1 MLEVLDGFQVR
12 VKGVLVSEKYW
23 EKGEFCHLTMY
34 KAERFFDGLQE
45 EIVLVA
51 GFNILVHSELTNT
64 LLAQDQVKAIY
75 VLNGCQMLWQNGFKF
90 PDSRIVL
97 VDNYYETLIKRDL
110 NYAYFKENLPM
121 FWQTYRWMTDDVSKR
136 TMDAYLRG
144 HFELAGFPMKELWET
159 DDVEKQYFP
168 EDIVHLTD
176 REVFVDCGAYTG
188 DTLESF
194 LKKVHNFKRYYAME
208 PDQRR
213 FKELSSKLKEN
224 MIHIPVGAWDRTDV
238 LSFSLEN
245 ECGEITEYERGNL
258 IQVDRID
265 NIFHHD
271 EKITF
276 LKMDIEG
283 AELSALHGAEKTIK
297 RDKPVLAICVYHKRE
312 DLIAI
317 PQYIKELVPEYK
329 LYLRAHFPY
338 ASELVLYAI
347 SE

>member
-1 MLEVLDGFQVR
+1 M
-12 VKGVLVSEKYW
+12 SEKYW

-34 KAERFFDGLQE
+34 KAENFFAGLQE

-51 GFNILVHSELTNT
+51 GFNILVHSELTNS
-64 LLAQDQVKAIY
+64 LLTQEHVKAIY
-75 VLNGCQMLWQNGFKF
+75 VLNGCQMLWQNGFRF
-90 PDSRIVL
+90 PDSKIVL
-97 VDNYYETLIKRDL
+97 VDNYYEALIKRDL
-110 NYAYFKENLPM
+110 NYSYFTENFPV
-121 FWQTYRWMTDDVSKR
+121 FQQTYRWMTDDISKR
-136 TMDAYLRG
+136 TMDVYLRG
-144 HFELAGFPMKELWET
+144 HIELTGFPMKELWEI

-188 DTLESF
+188 DTLECF
-194 LKKVHNFKRYYAME
+194 LKKVKKFKRYYALE

-213 FKELSSKLKEN
+213 FGELKSKLKEN
-224 MIHIPVGAWDRTDV
+224 MIHNPVGAWDRADV
-238 LSFSLEN
+238 LNFSLEN
-245 ECGEITEYERGNL
+245 ECGEITDQEHENM

-283 AELSALHGAEKTIK
+283 AELSALHGAKETIK
-297 RDKPVLAICVYHKRE
+297 RDKPVLAICVYHKRK
-312 DLIAI
+312 DLITI
-317 PQYIKELVPEYK
+317 PQYIKQLVPEYR

-347 SE
+347 CE